1 MKQNIDILYNKTAA
15 CIEMCMQQYQ
25 LSGTIEIFQEAIS
38 DHIQNNLRRPSD
50 QPMVDFLND
59 KIKKLELLK

>member
-1 MKQNIDILYNKTAA
+1 MKQNIDILYNKTVA
-15 CIEMCMQQYQ
+15 CIEMCMQQYE

-59 KIKKLELLK
+59 RIKKLELLK